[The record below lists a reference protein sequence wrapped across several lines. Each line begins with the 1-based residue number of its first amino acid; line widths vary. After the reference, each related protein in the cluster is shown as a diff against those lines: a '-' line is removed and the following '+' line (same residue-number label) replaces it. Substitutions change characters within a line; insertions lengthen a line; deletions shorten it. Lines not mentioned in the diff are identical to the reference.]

1 VVGLADRRFWIR
13 GDVFGL
19 EIALD
24 EEGRYLGATWEGES
38 VFEPAPGEVRGAP

>member
-1 VVGLADRRFWIR
+1 VGLADRRFWIR

-24 EEGRYLGATWEGES
+24 REGRYLGAAWEGDS
-38 VFEPAPGEVRGAP
+38 VFVEGAGRLRAAP